1 MPEIVSLREFAR
13 RIGVSLQAVQK
24 AARPESGRISVER
37 DAAGKITGVDWD
49 TQAAAWH
56 DNSKAPQR
64 RPHNPSG
71 GRPRKDGT
79 PTAVAA
85 DRSQRAGDV
94 TEFPGAQPHGGAKKR
109 AEKEPAPQGE
119 MSLAQIQRA
128 RELVKLQIDN
138 EDLKKKRGETVSRSD
153 VLNEGSKLAGA
164 IIGALFN
171 IPERISDDLAG
182 MTDPHKISELLTR
195 ELTEAVASIREKYG
209 Q

>member
-24 AARPESGRISVER
+24 AARPESGRIAVER

-49 TQAAAWH
+49 TQEAAWH

-79 PTAVAA
+79 PAAAAV
-85 DRSQRAGDV
+85 DRSLQEDDV
-94 TEFPGAQPHGGAKKR
+94 SEFLEPQPNGGALKR
-109 AEKEPAPQGE
+109 SKTEPAPKGE

-153 VLNEGSKLAGA
+153 VLNEGAKLAGT